1 MFTKSKAATFK
12 LALLASIVAAAAGM
26 IAPSH
31 AATATASATATVV
44 VPITITKAADLAF
57 GKFASGATIG
67 TVVVDTAGGVN
78 RTGGVSSGGGTVTA
92 GAFNVTG
99 DKGAAY
105 TIDSTTGTSV
115 NLTSGSDTMGLALI
129 TDVGTGAGA
138 TSGTVTSGV
147 LDAGTGAQTVRVG
160 GTLNVGINQPAGNY
174 TGTISMAVVYQ

>member
-1 MFTKSKAATFK
+1 MFAKSKAATFK

-31 AATATASATATVV
+31 AATATATATATVV
-44 VPITITKAADLAF
+44 TPITIAKASDLAF

-92 GAFNVTG
+92 AAFTVTG

-105 TIDSTTGTSV
+105 SIDTSATTA
-115 NLTSGSDTMGLALI
+115 NLTSGTDTMALALI
-129 TDVGTGAGA
+129 TDVSTGAGA
-138 TSGTVTSGV
+138 TSGTVASGL
-147 LDAGTGAQTVRVG
+147 LDGTTGIQTVRVG
-160 GTLNVGINQPAGNY
+160 GSLAVGINQPAGSY
-174 TGTISMAVVYQ
+174 TGTVSVAVLYQ